1 MRLSIVVPALD
12 EAAGIAAALAALAP
26 LREQGAEVV
35 VADGGSSDATAAIA
49 RPLCDRVIV
58 APRGR
63 ALQMNAGAAA
73 ARGDVLL
80 FLHADTRLPGNAAE
94 AIGRATR
101 AGGFAWGRFD
111 VVLDSPRPMLK
122 VVARMMN
129 LRSRAT
135 GIATGDQG
143 MFMTRAAFAAAG
155 GFAPIAL
162 MEDIAMSHTLKRLAR
177 PACLRERV
185 LTSARRWETRGVWRT
200 IALMWYLRLAYAL
213 GADPAALA
221 RRYR

>member
-12 EAAGIAAALAALAP
+12 EAAGIAATLAVLAP
-26 LREQGAEVV
+26 LRETGTEVV
-35 VADGGSSDATAAIA
+35 VADGGSTDATAAIA
-49 RPLCDRVIV
+49 QPLCDRVIV
-58 APRGR
+58 ASRGR

-73 ARGDVLL
+73 ASGDMLL
-80 FLHADTRLPGNAAE
+80 FLHADTRLPVNAVA
-94 AIGRATR
+94 AIERATS

-111 VVLDSPRPMLK
+111 VALDSPRPMLR
-122 VVARMMN
+122 VVAWMMN

-162 MEDIAMSHTLKRLAR
+162 MEDIAMSRALKRLAR
-177 PACLRERV
+177 PTCLREKV

-200 IALMWYLRLAYAL
+200 IVLMWALRLAYAL